1 MSQCVGLSVRRV
13 LFVDDEPDILSG
25 LRRMLRGKTDWELTF
40 ADSGVLAL
48 AQLGTQPVDVVVSD
62 MRMPGMDGGEL
73 LSHVRRLYPSTACLI
88 LSEHADHEDIIAAV
102 GTTQQILFKP
112 CDADVLIHAINR
124 VVTVRD
130 KVTDER
136 LQGILGDV
144 DALPIPPLVHGRLI
158 EVSARPNSGLADVVA
173 VLESDLALCAEILKL
188 VNSAFFGLRSH
199 VESVGRAVSLLG
211 IDTIHALALS
221 GKVFGSGPTTPQNLD
236 VLQMRRT
243 GMRAAG
249 YARAIAA
256 SEGWAP
262 ETTGRAFLSA
272 LLRDLGLLM
281 LAADTA
287 GYDQVRAVPPEDQW
301 ARSNAELET
310 FGCTVPEAS
319 AYLLGLW
326 GFSESV
332 LVAVACQPT
341 RPEDSATTP
350 ISHVVSFAHLRALV
364 NYVASDAEAG
374 SWNEARNQRWN
385 NVCDAAGALG

>member
-1 MSQCVGLSVRRV
+1 MSARRV
-13 LFVDDEPDILSG
+13 LFVDDEPHILSG

-40 ADSGVLAL
+40 ANSGVQAL
-48 AQLGTQPVDVVVSD
+48 AQLVTQPVDVVVSD

-73 LSHVRRLYPSTACLI
+73 LSHIRRLYPSTARLI
-88 LSEHADHEDIIAAV
+88 LSGHADHEDIIAGV
-102 GTTQQILFKP
+102 GPTQQFLFKP
-112 CDADVLIHAINR
+112 CDTDALIHAINR
-124 VVTVRD
+124 VLTVRD
-130 KVTDER
+130 TVTDGR

-144 DALPIPPLVHGRLI
+144 EALPIPPLVHGRLI

-221 GKVFGSGPTTPQNLD
+221 GKVFGSGPTTPKNLD
-236 VLQMRRT
+236 VVQLRRT

-249 YARAIAA
+249 YARAIAT

-262 ETTGRAFLSA
+262 ETTGRVFLSA
-272 LLRDLGLLM
+272 LLRDLGLLK
-281 LAADTA
+281 LAADIA
-287 GYDQVRAVPPEDQW
+287 GYNQVRAVPPEDQW
-301 ARSNAELET
+301 ARSNAELEA

-326 GFSESV
+326 GFSVSV
-332 LVAVACQPT
+332 VEAVACQPT
-341 RPEDSATTP
+341 HPEDSATTP
-350 ISHVVSFAHLRALV
+350 VSHVVSFAHLRALV
-364 NYVASDAEAG
+364 DNVASDAEAG
-374 SWNEARNQRWN
+374 SWWETRNQRWN
-385 NVCDAAGALG
+385 NVCDTAGALG

>member
-1 MSQCVGLSVRRV
+1 MSARRV
-13 LFVDDEPDILSG
+13 LFVDDEPHILSG

-40 ADSGVLAL
+40 ADSGVQAL
-48 AQLGTQPVDVVVSD
+48 AQLATQPVDVVVSD

-73 LSHVRRLYPSTACLI
+73 LSHMRRLYPSTARLI
-88 LSEHADHEDIIAAV
+88 LSGHADHEDIIAAV
-102 GTTQQILFKP
+102 GPTQQFLFKP
-112 CDADVLIHAINR
+112 CDADALIHAINR
-124 VVTVRD
+124 VLRVRD
-130 KVTDER
+130 TVTDER

-144 DALPIPPLVHGRLI
+144 EALPIPPLVHGRLI

-188 VNSAFFGLRSH
+188 VNSAFFGLRSQ

-236 VLQMRRT
+236 VVQLRRT

-249 YARAIAA
+249 YARAIAT

-281 LAADTA
+281 LAADIA

-301 ARSNAELET
+301 ARSNAELEA

-332 LVAVACQPT
+332 VEAVACQPT

-350 ISHVVSFAHLRALV
+350 VSHVVSFAHLRALV
-364 NYVASDAEAG
+364 DNVASDAEAG
-374 SWNEARNQRWN
+374 SWYEARNQRWN
-385 NVCDAAGALG
+385 NVCDTAGALG